1 MSQFGLLRSVD
12 LHVFRAL
19 VSNALERIRRFND
32 YDAADLQQA
41 ASVSIWV
48 RWVVV
53 AGILFETSYRVDL
66 WSASHILNNLYIL
79 GILLTNAY
87 AHHKIRSNRRVT
99 QVLLFGLS
107 LTDLALISFSTS
119 LSGGFESRYF
129 PLYYFSMAIFAS
141 VFPSPYLSLS
151 WASALAVVYTGVCLF
166 IGPGPDFGGQD
177 EKVLFYR
184 MLPIYGIAILVSLIT
199 SFERNRRRLAAER
212 EREMSRQRI
221 ELSQTIHDTTAQS
234 SYMIGLGIERSLE
247 IEDRSNPQL
256 SETLEMTK
264 DLSKWSMWTLRLAID
279 GGEIFRGRSL
289 TGVLRM
295 HADTFTSI
303 TSIRARVT
311 ETGTEPPLSTVNRS
325 LLFSIAHNA
334 LTNAFRHA
342 RARNVVIA
350 LDFRPEHL
358 RMSVSDDGIGLP
370 GDYAAQGHG
379 FRNMREDADRMGGEL
394 CVVSDGNGTTVRCV
408 VPYDQEEEL

>member
-1 MSQFGLLRSVD
+1 MHVLRAP
-12 LHVFRAL
+12 F
-19 VSNALERIRRFND
+19 SNALERVRRFND
-32 YDAADLQQA
+32 YEAGELQQA

-53 AGILFETSYRVDL
+53 AAILFETSYRVDL
-66 WSASHILNNLYIL
+66 WSMSHILNNLYIL
-79 GILLTNAY
+79 GILLVNAY

-99 QVLLFGLS
+99 QILLFGLS

-129 PLYYFSMAIFAS
+129 ALYYFGMAIFAS
-141 VFPSPYLSLS
+141 VFPSPYLSLT
-151 WASALAVVYTGVCLF
+151 WATSLAVVYTGVCLF
-166 IGPGPDFGGQD
+166 VGPGLDFEEQD

-184 MLPIYGIAILVSLIT
+184 VLPLYGIAILVSLIT
-199 SFERNRRRLAAER
+199 SFERNRRRLAAAR

-234 SYMIGLGIERSLE
+234 AYMIGLGIERSLL

-256 SETLEMTK
+256 TETLEMTK
-264 DLSKWSMWTLRLAID
+264 DLSRSSMWTLRLAID
-279 GGEIFRGRSL
+279 GGEIFRGRDL

-303 TSIRARVT
+303 TSIRAKVM
-311 ETGTEPPLSTVNRS
+311 ETGVEPQLSTVTRS

-334 LTNAFRHA
+334 LSNAFRHSQA
-342 RARNVVIA
+342 GNVVIA
-350 LDFRPEHL
+350 LEFLPEHL

-370 GDYAAQGHG
+370 DDYAVRGHG

-394 CVVSDGNGTTVRCV
+394 GVESDGTGTTVWCV
-408 VPYDQEEEL
+408 VPYGREGQQ